1 MIGPRG
7 AGRSAGRQGLSVR
20 DLLIPIASV
29 TAALGFVLAP
39 HTHAATAGLSPVQ
52 ASAAS
57 GYCLDNTGDS
67 SSNGNHIQIWKCNGD
82 AAQNWKFVP
91 DSNGIAGDYM
101 LQNSNGKCLDDPD
114 DSKADGTKV
123 QLWSCLGNPNQEWR
137 QAAVGSFVEYVNSNG
152 LCLDDT
158 GDSHTDGTRV
168 QIFACRGD
176 TAQQWDGPT
185 SEATLTDFDTADVA
199 GGYVLQANEY
209 NSTAA
214 FTVTSSGNP
223 DLAVTTSQIDASPNV
238 GAYPSIFMGNHFG
251 DISPTDPFPINT
263 GNLADGS
270 ATVNT
275 VYQTIQKTS
284 SSDQWDCSY
293 DIWYNSSTSGDQNN
307 GVGSDLEM
315 MVWLN
320 HQGSVQPAG
329 NEVATNVAIGGN
341 TYNVWNG
348 TTSTGA
354 IVTYE
359 LVTGATGLNLS
370 LGPLVADSISRGYMA
385 TSWDL
390 YDVEA
395 GFELFSG
402 GAGLQAT
409 SFSVSASS

>member
-1 MIGPRG
+1 MR
-7 AGRSAGRQGLSVR
+7 RT
-20 DLLIPIASV
+20 LIAVASV
-29 TAALGFVLAP
+29 TAALGFAVVPPAQ
-39 HTHAATAGLSPVQ
+39 AAALLSPVK
-52 ASAAS
+52 ASAGS
-57 GYCLDNTGDS
+57 GYCLDNRGNS

-91 DSNGIAGDYM
+91 DSNGTPGDYM
-101 LQNSNGKCLDDPD
+101 LENSNGKCLDDPKD
-114 DSKADGTKV
+114 TKTNGTKV

-137 QAAVGSFVEYVNSNG
+137 QAVVGSFVEYVNSNG
-152 LCLDDT
+152 RCLDDT
-158 GDSHTDGTRV
+158 GDSHADGTRV
-168 QIFACRGD
+168 QIWACLGD
-176 TAQQWDGPT
+176 TAQKWDGPT
-185 SEATLTDFDTADVA
+185 SEATLTGFDTANVA

-209 NSTAA
+209 NSTAT

-223 DLAVTTSQIDASPNV
+223 DFAVSASQIDASPNV
-238 GAYPSIFMGNHFG
+238 GAYPSIFVGNHFG
-251 DISPTDPFPINT
+251 DISSTDPFPLSTESLVN
-263 GNLADGS
+263 GS
-270 ATVNT
+270 ESVTT

-293 DIWYNSSTSGDQNN
+293 DIWYNSSTTGDQSN

-329 NEVATNVAIGGN
+329 SEVAANVAIGGN
-341 TYNVWNG
+341 TYNVWSG
-348 TTSTGA
+348 TTSTGN

-359 LVTGATGLNLS
+359 LSTGATGLNLS
-370 LGPLVADSISRGYMA
+370 LAPLVADAISRGYMA
-385 TSWDL
+385 TSWYL

-409 SFSVSASS
+409 SFSVSAASG